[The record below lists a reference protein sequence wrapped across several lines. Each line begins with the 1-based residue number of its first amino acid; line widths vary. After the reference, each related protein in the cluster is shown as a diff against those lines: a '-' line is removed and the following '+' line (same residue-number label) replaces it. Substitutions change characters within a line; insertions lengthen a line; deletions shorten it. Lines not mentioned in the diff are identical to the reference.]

1 MSNARKVTT
10 TEDLENLCH
19 SILAE
24 VQDISKRVGVLEA
37 MASPRHNL
45 LRPEA
50 TKVVKT
56 KSVKAVKVAKATK
69 RIDIE
74 GHPTRATWTD
84 QMKEASTEA
93 YKASKGDYQARNRA
107 GVLAAQAVA

>member
-1 MSNARKVTT
+1 MSNVRKVTT

-24 VQDISKRVGVLEA
+24 VQDISQRVGVLEA
-37 MASPRHNL
+37 KAGPRL
-45 LRPEA
+45 KFIQPKAKAKVVKA
-50 TKVVKT
+50 TKVAK
-56 KSVKAVKVAKATK
+56 KASN
-69 RIDIE
+69 RINIE

-84 QMKEASTEA
+84 EMKDASTEA